1 MGVLIDDL
9 VTLGTTE
16 PYRMFTSRAEYRLQ
30 LREDNADL
38 RLTSIGRQL
47 HLIGDTQ
54 WRQFNDKCDAIQ
66 AEQRRLQQTFIQAGS
81 AEAAQLDTLLAKPL
95 SREYSLAEL
104 LKRPELDYDALNR
117 IAPAPLPVAEVVAH
131 QIAIQCKYAGY
142 IERQQQDVDRLHRHE
157 AMTIPSDLEFAL
169 VDGLSNEIRQK
180 LQEIKPTNLA
190 RAGRIPGVTPAALS
204 ILLIYLKK
212 REIISRLPVTANG

>member
-1 MGVLIDDL
+1 
-9 VTLGTTE
+9 
-16 PYRMFTSRAEYRLQ
+16 
-30 LREDNADL
+30 
-38 RLTSIGRQL
+38 LTSIGRQL

-54 WRQFNDKCDAIQ
+54 WEYFNNKCEAIER
-66 AEQRRLQQTFIQAGS
+66 EQRRLQQTFIQAGS
-81 AEAAQLDTLLAKPL
+81 TEAAQLIPLLTKPL

-104 LKRPELDYDALNR
+104 LKRPELNYDALNR
-117 IAPAPLPVAEVVAH
+117 IAPAPSPVAEAVAH

-157 AMTIPSDLEFAL
+157 MMTIPSDLDFSL
-169 VDGLSNEIRQK
+169 IDGLSNEIRQK
-180 LQEIKPTNLA
+180 LQEVAPSNLA

-212 REIISRLPVTANG
+212 RELGSRLRATANG

>member
-1 MGVLIDDL
+1 M
-9 VTLGTTE
+9 
-16 PYRMFTSRAEYRLQ
+16 
-30 LREDNADL
+30 
-38 RLTSIGRQL
+38 
-47 HLIGDTQ
+47 IGDTQ

-117 IAPAPLPVAEVVAH
+117 IAPASLPVAEVVAH